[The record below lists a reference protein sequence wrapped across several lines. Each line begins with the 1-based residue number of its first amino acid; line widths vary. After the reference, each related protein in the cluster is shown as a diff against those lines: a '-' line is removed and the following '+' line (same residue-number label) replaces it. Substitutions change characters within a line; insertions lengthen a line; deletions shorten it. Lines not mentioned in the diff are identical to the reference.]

1 MEVEETI
8 RVEVP
13 SPAPIVSERAEEVPV
28 LEDSGPTPL
37 VHGEI
42 VGSTETFQV
51 EDILPL
57 YRKGWI

>member
-1 MEVEETI
+1 MVVEETI

-13 SPAPIVSERAEEVPV
+13 SPTPIISECAEEVPV
-28 LEDSGPTPL
+28 LEESGPTPL
-37 VHGEI
+37 VHEEI

-51 EDILPL
+51 EEILPL